1 VEGEGWRLD
10 RQSGSHRQFRHPDHP
25 GTVTV
30 AGKLSADI
38 PRGTLA
44 SIWRQTGWSPRVG
57 MTEYVVVIEQ
67 DGDSW
72 GASVPDLPG
81 CVAVGDSRDEVEL
94 LIAEAILLHIQSLR
108 DDGETIP
115 APSATGSTKVRVA

>member
-1 VEGEGWRLD
+1 
-10 RQSGSHRQFRHPDHP
+10 
-25 GTVTV
+25 
-30 AGKLSADI
+30 
-38 PRGTLA
+38 
-44 SIWRQTGWSPRVG
+44 